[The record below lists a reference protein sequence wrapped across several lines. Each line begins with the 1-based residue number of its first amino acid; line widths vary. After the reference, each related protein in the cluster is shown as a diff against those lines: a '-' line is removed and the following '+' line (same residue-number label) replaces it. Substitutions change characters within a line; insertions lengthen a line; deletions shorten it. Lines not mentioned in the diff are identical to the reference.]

1 VEEHRKTLG
10 ALAEKL
16 AADHLQRKGFKILAR
31 NYRCRYGEID
41 VIAIDGKTLVFIEV
55 RAKGS
60 TGFGTPQESITR
72 QKRLKI
78 REVARYYLTNEVR
91 KGSFCRFDV
100 IAVQFEAGGRKVKE
114 MEHIEN
120 AF

>member
-1 VEEHRKTLG
+1 MEGNRKALG

-16 AADHLQRKGFKILAR
+16 AANHLECKGFKILAR

-41 VIAIDGKTLVFIEV
+41 MIALDGKTLVFVEV

-60 TGFGTPQESITR
+60 AGFGTPQESITH

-78 REVARYYLTNEVR
+78 REVARHYLTNEVQ

-100 IAVQFEAGGRKVKE
+100 VAVQFEAGGGKVKVL
-114 MEHIEN
+114 EHIEN

>member
-1 VEEHRKTLG
+1 MEGNRKQLG

-16 AADHLQRKGFKILAR
+16 AADHLQRKGYKILVR

-41 VIAIDGKTLVFIEV
+41 VIALDGRTLVFVEV

-60 TGFGTPQESITR
+60 TGFGTPQESITH
-72 QKRLKI
+72 QKRLKV
-78 REVARYYLTNEVR
+78 REVARHYLTNEVQ

-100 IAVQFEAGGRKVKE
+100 VAVQFEAGGRKVKE
-114 MEHIEN
+114 LEHIEN